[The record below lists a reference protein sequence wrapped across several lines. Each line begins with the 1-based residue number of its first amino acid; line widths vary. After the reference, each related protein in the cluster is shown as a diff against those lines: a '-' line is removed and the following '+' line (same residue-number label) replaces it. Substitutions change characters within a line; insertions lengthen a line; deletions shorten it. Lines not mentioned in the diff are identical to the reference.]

1 MLGNEDYLIL
11 AEIGQAHDGSLGI
24 LHSYIDALADTGV
37 NAVKFQTH
45 IAEAESSEYE
55 EFRIPFS
62 YEDKTRFD
70 YWKRMEFSEE
80 QWVEIKSHCEE
91 RGLIFISSPFSIAA
105 VDLLDRIG
113 AQIFKV
119 GSGEMTNY
127 LMLDKIASLG
137 KPVILSSGMS
147 SMDEVKGAYG
157 RLKKNV
163 KQVSVLQCTTMYPTT
178 ADKIGLNMI
187 QEFKDAFPNA
197 LVGLSDHSG
206 EIFPSL
212 AAASLGAKIF
222 EFHAVFDKNMF
233 GPDSKSSLSMN
244 QISELVK
251 GLRMVKGMLDNP
263 VNKQL
268 DEELSRSKRLFGKSL
283 AMKRNIHKGEIIGFD
298 DLESKKPS
306 NMGIDASEYESVL
319 GKKAKR
325 DMMKDEFLNRID
337 VE

>member
-1 MLGNEDYLIL
+1 MINEDFLII
-11 AEIGQAHDGSLGI
+11 AEVGQAHDGSLGI

-37 NAVKFQTH
+37 SAVKFQTH
-45 IAEAESSEYE
+45 IADAESSEYE

-70 YWKRMEFSEE
+70 YWKRMEFTEE
-80 QWVEIKSHCEE
+80 QWIEIKSHCEE

-105 VDLLDRIG
+105 VDLLDRIDT
-113 AQIFKV
+113 QIIKI

-147 SMDEVKGAYG
+147 SMGEVKEAYE
-157 RLKKNV
+157 RLKKNIE
-163 KQVSVLQCTTMYPTT
+163 KVSILQCTTMYPTI
-178 ADKIGLNMI
+178 AEKIGLNMI
-187 QEFKDAFPNA
+187 QEFKNAFPNE

-206 EIFPSL
+206 EIFPSI
-212 AAASLGAKIF
+212 AAASLGAQVF
-222 EFHAVFDKNMF
+222 EFHAVFDKRMF
-233 GPDSKSSLSMN
+233 GPDSNSSLSMN
-244 QISELVK
+244 QITELVK
-251 GLRMVKGMLDNP
+251 GLRMVQEMLENP
-263 VNKQL
+263 VSKQL

-283 AMKRNIHKGEIIGFD
+283 ALSRDLRKGDLIGFN

-306 NMGIDASEYESVL
+306 NMGVDASEYKTVL
-319 GKKAKR
+319 GKKVKR
-325 DMMKDEFLNRID
+325 DIVKNEFLNRID